1 MTMTTKATR
10 SIPATSA
17 TSDKA
22 GSFMDD
28 RMRVSDADRER
39 VTARLREHF
48 AEGRLSSEELDER
61 VSAALSAKTFGD
73 LRSVMTDLPEPAPE
87 MSQVPQSAPWAA
99 RRGAVAWRGPRILP
113 LAIVVLIAAVVIP
126 GAGWLFFAF
135 LKVVLVLWL
144 VACLVGVFAAARFRR
159 RVRRYWR
166 SGGGQQG
173 QWGQWGQQGQWGHS
187 QRHHDHWSR

>member
-1 MTMTTKATR
+1 MMTKTMTTKATR
-10 SIPATSA
+10 PIPATST

-22 GSFMDD
+22 GRFMDD

-87 MSQVPQSAPWAA
+87 VSQMPQSALWAA
-99 RRGAVAWRGPRILP
+99 RRGGVAWRGPRILP
-113 LAIVVLIAAVVIP
+113 LAIVVLIAAAVIP

-144 VACLVGVFAAARFRR
+144 VACLAGVFAAARFRR
-159 RVRRYWR
+159 RVRGDSR
-166 SGGGQQG
+166 SGDGQQG
-173 QWGQWGQQGQWGHS
+173 QWGQWGHS
-187 QRHHDHWSR
+187 RRHHDHWSR

>member
-1 MTMTTKATR
+1 MTKTTTKATR
-10 SIPATSA
+10 PILATST

-22 GSFMDD
+22 GRFMDD

-87 MSQVPQSAPWAA
+87 VSQMPQSAPWVA
-99 RRGAVAWRGPRILP
+99 RRGGIAWRGPRILP

-159 RVRRYWR
+159 RVRGYWR
-166 SGGGQQG
+166 PGDGQRGHQG
-173 QWGQWGQQGQWGHS
+173 EWGQWGHS
-187 QRHHDHWSR
+187 RRHHDHWSR